1 MFLYAFHQN
10 FIETRH
16 RNKNPFFLH
25 TLSIYKYATRVL
37 SFMRA
42 ILITNKMNRLLN
54 ITSRFSFYQ
63 IPLRNFYTEN
73 YFHRKSSAEL
83 LYLFNYF
90 TAILLHISD
99 ILFYSRNKY
108 LLMENNMIKSI
119 LLSLVCFENKLLRS
133 FLSLY
138 IHIGRYIC

>member
-1 MFLYAFHQN
+1 MLIMTMFNPYFCNNVNTEKMFLYAFHQN

-83 LYLFNYF
+83 LYFFNY
-90 TAILLHISD
+90 LLLYYDVI
-99 ILFYSRNKY
+99 ICV
-108 LLMENNMIKSI
+108 MENNMIKSI
-119 LLSLVCFENKLLRS
+119 
-133 FLSLY
+133 
-138 IHIGRYIC
+138 

>member
-90 TAILLHISD
+90 TAILLHISN
-99 ILFYSRNKY
+99 ILFYSRYQLIIIIHPN
-108 LLMENNMIKSI
+108 
-119 LLSLVCFENKLLRS
+119 SLE
-133 FLSLY
+133 
-138 IHIGRYIC
+138 I